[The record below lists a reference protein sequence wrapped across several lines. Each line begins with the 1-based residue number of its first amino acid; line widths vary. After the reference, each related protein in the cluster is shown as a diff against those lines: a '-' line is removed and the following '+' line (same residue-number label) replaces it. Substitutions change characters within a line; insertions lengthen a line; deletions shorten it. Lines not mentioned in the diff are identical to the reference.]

1 MTQMAA
7 EIIVQFNFQ
16 MLTVLLRGSKVSAIF
31 VETLF
36 EIVLRSVTMEI
47 K

>member
-16 MLTVLLRGSKVSAIF
+16 MLTVLLKESKAYAIF
-31 VETLF
+31 VETLK
-36 EIVLRSVTMEI
+36 EILQKRVMMGT
-47 K
+47 